1 MTDRSPIATL
11 PFAIRL
17 QLARAALLWE
27 RVWPAAWP
35 AVLILG
41 VFGVLALF
49 DLLPALPP
57 LLHAAL
63 LLGFGAAFI
72 LALGA
77 VRAVGLPDRM
87 AARRRIE
94 QASGLDHR
102 PLQALMDRP
111 SRPLDAPAARLWE
124 AHLRHMAAAA
134 GRLRVGFP
142 AAGLAAHDPWGLR
155 AMLAILLLLGA
166 VDAGGAWRQRLERAV
181 VPMLASGAPAV
192 RPNLEIWVTP
202 PQYTGLP
209 PRFLRPGIPLPVPIP
224 TGSTL
229 LAQVHGGSAAP
240 ALAIDGGSRAFKT
253 IDKDDFEASV
263 RLVRGRLLT
272 VRQAGTTL
280 GRWPIAII
288 PDTPPKI
295 AFSRPPTATPHAAL
309 RIDYDASD
317 DYGVETVAAV
327 ISRLGDKSPGGKS
340 PGGKSP
346 GGKSPGG
353 KPAQVLKIALPLPG
367 LHLKEAKAT
376 AYEDLTA
383 NPWAGLPVEI
393 RLLAIDALGQQG
405 ESSPVR
411 MILPER
417 VFHNPVARAIIEER
431 KELVKNP
438 SSRPQVAEILGDLR
452 QERHLY
458 GNDTLAFLGMRVAQE
473 ELRHQRG
480 PQMLAEVEK
489 LMWDTALRIE
499 DGGLSVSE
507 RQLRRIEQRLQD
519 ALARNAPDAKIE
531 RLMNQ
536 LQQAL
541 NRYLRQLAKNLA
553 RHPEQAAPPPEGS
566 QTLTARALERMLDE
580 ARQLA
585 RSGARDQARA
595 LLSQL
600 QNMLENLRTQPVP
613 QRGVRQAEQIM
624 HNMREMMRQQKSL
637 LDRSFRA
644 AQQGKP
650 GTMPQPG
657 NNGQPGSASGA
668 AAGQQEALRQALAAM
683 MRQLGG
689 EMGQVPDPLGR
700 AERAM
705 QNAVGALRRGLP
717 GAAVAPQTDALD
729 QLQQAARQLAR
740 QMESRLGGQP
750 GYWQAMPGSPM
761 DRAQGRDPFGRPPSN
776 YGTYDEGD
784 VRIPDK
790 SRMHKA
796 REILDELRRRA
807 GEPSRPRIERDYI
820 ERLLKQF

>member
-1 MTDRSPIATL
+1 MTDRSPIATR

-17 QLARAALLWE
+17 QLARAALWWE

-35 AVLILG
+35 AVMILG
-41 VFGVLALF
+41 IFGVLALF
-49 DLLPALPP
+49 DLLPILPP

-72 LALGA
+72 VALGA

-94 QASGLDHR
+94 RASGLAHR

-124 AHLRHMAAAA
+124 AHLRNMAATA
-134 GRLRVGFP
+134 GRLRVGLP
-142 AAGLAAHDPWGLR
+142 AAGLAARDPWGLR
-155 AMLAILLLLGA
+155 AMLAMLLLLSA

-181 VPMLASGAPAV
+181 VPLLASGAPAV
-192 RPNLEIWVTP
+192 RPSLEIWVTP

-224 TGSTL
+224 IGSTL

-240 ALAIDGGSRAFKT
+240 ALTIDGARRTFKAIDKE
-253 IDKDDFEASV
+253 DFEVETKLA
-263 RLVRGRLLT
+263 RGRLLT

-295 AFSRPPTATPHAAL
+295 SFSRPPTATPHAAL

-327 ISRLGDKSPGGKS
+327 IRR
-340 PGGKSP
+340 
-346 GGKSPGG
+346 PGG
-353 KPAQVLKIALPLPG
+353 KPARVMKIALPLPG
-367 LHLKEAKAT
+367 LHLKEARAT

-393 RLLAIDALGQQG
+393 RLLATDALGQQG

-417 VFHNPVARAIIEER
+417 VFHNPVARAIVEQR

-452 QERHLY
+452 RERHLY
-458 GNDTLAFLGMRVAQE
+458 GGDTLAFLGMRVAQE

-480 PQMLAEVEK
+480 PQMLAEVER

-499 DGGLSVSE
+499 DGGLSVTE
-507 RQLRRIEQRLQD
+507 RRLRRIEQRLQD

-531 RLMNQ
+531 RLMDR
-536 LQQAL
+536 LRQAL
-541 NRYLRQLAKNLA
+541 NRYLQRLARNLA
-553 RHPEQAAPPPEGS
+553 RHPGRTPPPEGS
-566 QTLTARALERMLDE
+566 RTFTARTLERMLDE
-580 ARQLA
+580 ARRLA

-613 QRGVRQAEQIM
+613 QHGAEQAERIM
-624 HNMREMMRQQKSL
+624 HDMRELMRRQKSL

-644 AQQGKP
+644 AQQDEP
-650 GTMPQPG
+650 GMTPQPEPG
-657 NNGQPGSASGA
+657 NTGQPG
-668 AAGQQEALRQALAAM
+668 AAGRQEALRQALDAM
-683 MRQLGG
+683 MRRLGG
-689 EMGQVPDPLGR
+689 EMGRVPDPLR
-700 AERAM
+700 QAERAM
-705 QNAVGALRRGLP
+705 RNAVGALRQGLP
-717 GAAVAPQTDALD
+717 GEAVAPQTEALD

-740 QMESRLGGQP
+740 QMESRLGGHP

-761 DRAQGRDPFGRPPSN
+761 DRAQGRDPFGRPLSG

-790 SRMHKA
+790 SRMRKA
-796 REILDELRRRA
+796 REILDELRRRV
-807 GEPSRPRIERDYI
+807 GEPSRPRIEREYI